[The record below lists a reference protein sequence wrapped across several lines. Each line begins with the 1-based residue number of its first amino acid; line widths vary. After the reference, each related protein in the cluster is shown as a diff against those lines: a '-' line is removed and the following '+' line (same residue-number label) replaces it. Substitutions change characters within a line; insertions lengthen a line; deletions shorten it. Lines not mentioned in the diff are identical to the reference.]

1 MSRRESKAAS
11 GLVHQGGPWEGQAV
25 VPRGCKCPGL
35 GLTDSIK
42 GLSPRPDVTSFWPG
56 AVRYTLICTED

>member
-25 VPRGCKCPGL
+25 VPRGFKCPGH
-35 GLTDSIK
+35 GLTYSIK
-42 GLSPRPDVTSFWPG
+42 GLSISPDVTSFWPG
-56 AVRYTLICTED
+56 AVRYTLICMED